1 MPRLSSKLRDLLNAE
16 VFQWEPGEIVWQA
29 SERQGPVEVWYRG
42 VLVASYPFWAHW
54 RLDGR
59 TGALYLFD
67 PRRGEQVEISR
78 PTVQAPVRPERVARH
93 QYAAVPDFHGS
104 LSLRCLPDDL
114 AGLPLENLGIEQVA

>member
-59 TGALYLFD
+59 TGDLYLFD
-67 PRRGEQVEISR
+67 PLRGGQRIGYHRAGTWSEVGHHLHRPVELDG
-78 PTVQAPVRPERVARH
+78 PQD
-93 QYAAVPDFHGS
+93 Q
-104 LSLRCLPDDL
+104 
-114 AGLPLENLGIEQVA
+114 